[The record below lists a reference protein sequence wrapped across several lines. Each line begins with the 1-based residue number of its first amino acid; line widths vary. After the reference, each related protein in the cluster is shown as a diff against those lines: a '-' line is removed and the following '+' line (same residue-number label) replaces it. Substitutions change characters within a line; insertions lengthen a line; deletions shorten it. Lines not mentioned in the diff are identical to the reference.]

1 MKSIQQKRIEA
12 KQRAKRCRSLTT
24 NQRLKA
30 LVKAGHG
37 GCREAERL
45 HEKLKEEAKSGAV
58 KPEPAKPTNKPKKD
72 KRFDRI

>member
-1 MKSIQQKRIEA
+1 MKSKQQKRIEA
-12 KQRAKRCRSLTT
+12 QARDGLCRSLTT

-30 LVKAGHG
+30 LVEAGHG

-58 KPEPAKPTNKPKKD
+58 KPEPTKPANKPKKD